1 MAHAHATDAFDG
13 HLDARLSQSLVER
26 LVEPSAAARNATG
39 TEPDAQLADG
49 AGLPRHVAGLVRRPY
64 SDIEAVA
71 RALQQR
77 AGSMAA

>member
-1 MAHAHATDAFDG
+1 VADVVLVAGKG
-13 HLDARLSQSLVER
+13 H
-26 LVEPSAAARNATG
+26 EPYQ
-39 TEPDAQLADG
+39 EIMG
-49 AGLPRHVAGLVRRPY
+49 AAGLVRRPY

>member
-1 MAHAHATDAFDG
+1 MKSIRQYRT
-13 HLDARLSQSLVER
+13 QER
-26 LVEPSAAARNATG
+26 GFSDLLLANHRPSDPSFQDIMNIKQNANR
-39 TEPDAQLADG
+39 A
-49 AGLPRHVAGLVRRPY
+49 AGLVRRPY

>member
-1 MAHAHATDAFDG
+1 MGRAVADAAVADVVLVAGKG
-13 HLDARLSQSLVER
+13 H
-26 LVEPSAAARNATG
+26 EPYQEVMG
-39 TEPDAQLADG
+39 E
-49 AGLPRHVAGLVRRPY
+49 AGLVRRPY